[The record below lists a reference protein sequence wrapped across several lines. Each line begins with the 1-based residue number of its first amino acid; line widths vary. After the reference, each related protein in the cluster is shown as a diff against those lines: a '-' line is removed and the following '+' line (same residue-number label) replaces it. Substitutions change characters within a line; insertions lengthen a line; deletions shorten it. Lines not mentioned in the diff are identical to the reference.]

1 MSSGS
6 STWSRASGNQAP
18 SAADCLSCTSVL
30 HAANND
36 TIQGVT
42 DPSGTEEQILPLLH
56 RGLNRWPPVSVR
68 EQMPCLWHSLAGHV
82 QAENISGTQYSK
94 IKKPKTSTVRA
105 FLCADSKG
113 GCPPTLQG
121 WTACSG
127 QLSCLA
133 LACAACCAAHAS
145 IYRKDTAVWQALFCR
160 LRRGHSHETLSLRR
174 DEAPTPQRAEIAAT
188 IPDRPAL
195 ACRRSC
201 CVREVSALSA
211 RLRASP
217 QLLPLAP
224 TRDVPCRKNE
234 EARELPGLPL
244 YSGSKGGI

>member
-1 MSSGS
+1 MNSIIFLCGS
-6 STWSRASGNQAP
+6 R
-18 SAADCLSCTSVL
+18 CLAC
-30 HAANND
+30 
-36 TIQGVT
+36 
-42 DPSGTEEQILPLLH
+42 E
-56 RGLNRWPPVSVR
+56 
-68 EQMPCLWHSLAGHV
+68 HSLAGHV
-82 QAENISGTQYSK
+82 QPENIPGTQYSK

-121 WTACSG
+121 WPACSD

-133 LACAACCAAHAS
+133 LSCAACCAAHAS

>member
-1 MSSGS
+1 MNSIIFLCGS
-6 STWSRASGNQAP
+6 R
-18 SAADCLSCTSVL
+18 CLAC
-30 HAANND
+30 
-36 TIQGVT
+36 
-42 DPSGTEEQILPLLH
+42 E
-56 RGLNRWPPVSVR
+56 
-68 EQMPCLWHSLAGHV
+68 HSLAGHV
-82 QAENISGTQYSK
+82 QPENIPGTQYSK

-113 GCPPTLQG
+113 GGPPTLQG
-121 WTACSG
+121 WTACSD

-133 LACAACCAAHAS
+133 LSCAACCAAHAS

-201 CVREVSALSA
+201 CVREVSALSPGCA
-211 RLRASP
+211 LRRSCCRWRPRVTCPAAKRRSPGTSRAS
-217 QLLPLAP
+217 
-224 TRDVPCRKNE
+224 
-234 EARELPGLPL
+234 
-244 YSGSKGGI
+244 IIFW